1 MLHYHVHHRRATTR
15 LGKLMRELHMRHHFQ
30 DPDNWYGVSVPFWDP
45 VFGTASKK
53 RGSTPQH

>member
-30 DPDNWYGVSVPFWDP
+30 DPDKWYGVSVPFWDP

-53 RGSTPQH
+53 RSSSTPH